1 MITQTTIVLKYILL
15 RKRMMNEP
23 YKYTERQVMHTVWR
37 LIHVDPEIQRAFIEW
52 FTDGKEPKLKYAGI
66 SFSELRKYRKMNEFN
81 DFLFMDELKN
91 NPDAALN
98 MLVAN
103 DARLSTVG
111 LDELRPELR
120 EYVAQKLKERDA
132 DDEKKKED
140 FQLHDNGSITFKLK

>member
-81 DFLFMDELKN
+81 AFLFMDELKN
-91 NPDAALN
+91 NSDAALN

-103 DARLSTVG
+103 EMGRC
-111 LDELRPELR
+111 
-120 EYVAQKLKERDA
+120 
-132 DDEKKKED
+132 
-140 FQLHDNGSITFKLK
+140 